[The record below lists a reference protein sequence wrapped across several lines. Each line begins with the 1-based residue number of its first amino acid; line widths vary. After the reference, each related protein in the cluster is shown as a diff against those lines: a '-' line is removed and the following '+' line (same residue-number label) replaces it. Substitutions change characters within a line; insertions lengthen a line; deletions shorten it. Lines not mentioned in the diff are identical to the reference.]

1 MTVPGDE
8 AWNTRHRSEG
18 PLNRADRNFAE
29 LLQEL
34 RVVFA
39 GVPILFG
46 FLLTL
51 SFSERFRSL
60 DDVQHGLFV
69 ATLGCAAMSATLI
82 IAPVAAHRVAFQ
94 QNRKRELVRLGH
106 RMVIAGLAAFALT
119 LCCGVMLV
127 LDMALGRVP
136 AVAGAGALVLITLVL
151 WIAVPLRLRHPSRAR
166 PRLPEPGSRRWQP
179 SDAWSR
185 SGARRE
191 VAGRVGVGE
200 RGVAD

>member
-1 MTVPGDE
+1 MAVHRDE

-34 RVVFA
+34 RVVFT

-51 SFSERFRSL
+51 SFSERFRTL
-60 DDVQHGLFV
+60 DGFQQGLFV
-69 ATLGCAAMSATLI
+69 ATLGCAAVSATLVV
-82 IAPVAAHRVAFQ
+82 APVAAHRVAFQ
-94 QNRKRELVRLGH
+94 RNRKRELVRLGH

-127 LDMALGRVP
+127 LDIALGRVP
-136 AVAGAGALVLITLVL
+136 AVIGAGALVLVTVVL
-151 WIAVPLRLRHPSRAR
+151 WVGIPLRLRHPSQADAKLPEPVRNLSDAR
-166 PRLPEPGSRRWQP
+166 PRGLSRR
-179 SDAWSR
+179 
-185 SGARRE
+185 SGRD
-191 VAGRVGVGE
+191 VAGRIGAE
-200 RGVAD
+200 T